1 MLKKLGQI
9 LGIISSIA
17 IFVSVFLTFESVG
30 YDSFSLFSM
39 NMIQYNEKGALL
51 ILGVAIFG
59 FLSSIKKNGFLTG
72 VFGIVALVGV
82 IYVCTKINTGY
93 TDFDNR
99 YNALNSYFG
108 DVFRPGIGFIVAIVG
123 SILLFLSGVL
133 MNKENKKEK

>member
-93 TDFDNR
+93 TDYDNR

>member
-82 IYVCTKINTGY
+82 IYVCIKINTGY